1 MATSVTGAEPVLS
14 VTDLTT
20 RFVTQDGL
28 VHAVNG
34 VSFDLADGE
43 VLGVVGESGSGKSV
57 TMMSLLRLIPMPPG
71 EIVAGEAIFEGEDL
85 LSMGP
90 DELRKVRGGKIGFI
104 FQDPMTSLNPVLTV
118 GYQIMESLRIH
129 QPGRST
135 ELGAHGHQGLVEQ
148 VVFLKVGDK
157 GG

>member
-1 MATSVTGAEPVLS
+1 MTSTRSAPGASVLTGAEPVLS

-20 RFVTQDGL
+20 RFATQDGL

-57 TMMSLLRLIPMPPG
+57 SMMSLLRLIPMPPG

-90 DELRKVRGGKIGFI
+90 NELRKVRGGKIGFI
-104 FQDPMTSLNPVLTV
+104 RSGMITPMVIDLLV
-118 GYQIMESLRIH
+118 
-129 QPGRST
+129 RSPRAMA
-135 ELGAHGHQGLVEQ
+135 LGT
-148 VVFLKVGDK
+148 
-157 GG
+157 

>member
-1 MATSVTGAEPVLS
+1 MATSLMGAEPVLS

-57 TMMSLLRLIPMPPG
+57 SMMSLLRLIPMPPG
-71 EIVAGEAIFEGEDL
+71 EIVAGEAPRL
-85 LSMGP
+85 LP
-90 DELRKVRGGKIGFI
+90 LDAAAGK
-104 FQDPMTSLNPVLTV
+104 QYPM
-118 GYQIMESLRIH
+118 Q
-129 QPGRST
+129 
-135 ELGAHGHQGLVEQ
+135 HG
-148 VVFLKVGDK
+148 
-157 GG
+157 